1 MNLSK
6 ELAER
11 ARKKGIC
18 KEWHDELL
26 SLKDKDKM
34 IKMYLRGIDFC
45 LSNDFPENDFIR
57 SYFKGAMEKYGVF
70 LDDAVKVENMPKCV
84 CLGACSGNVLADN
97 FNACEVFVKHN
108 SEIVITAKDN
118 AFVMVDVF
126 DNSTVMIHAHD
137 RAKVCVNRYG
147 GTVKDFADNEAVIKI
162 REKNKKTY

>member
-45 LSNDFPENDFIR
+45 LSNDYPENDFIR

-70 LDDAVKVENMPKCV
+70 LDDAVGQNGE
-84 CLGACSGNVLADN
+84 LGRCFSLHLSPPPLQSGDW
-97 FNACEVFVKHN
+97 
-108 SEIVITAKDN
+108 
-118 AFVMVDVF
+118 
-126 DNSTVMIHAHD
+126 
-137 RAKVCVNRYG
+137 RWPG
-147 GTVKDFADNEAVIKI
+147 
-162 REKNKKTY
+162 

>member
-11 ARKKGIC
+11 ARKQGIC

-34 IKMYLRGIDFC
+34 VEMYLRGIDFC
-45 LSNDFPENDFIR
+45 LSNDYPGNDFIR
-57 SYFKGAMEKYGVF
+57 SHFKGAMEKHGVF
-70 LDDAVKVENMPKCV
+70 LDDAVKVENKPKCV
-84 CLGACSGNVLADN
+84 CLGTCSGNVLVDN
-97 FNACEVFVKHN
+97 FNVCEVFVKHN
-108 SEIVITAKDN
+108 SEIVISAKDN

-126 DNSTVMIHAHD
+126 DDSVVMIHAHD

-147 GTVKDFADNEAVIKI
+147 GAVKQFADDEAMVKI